1 MKIEPVDRGNKK
13 RCGVIKPSSSFTYLF
28 GKRMKCMS
36 IDMFDKIL
44 NYLEKRIFTSR
55 YPCWPKEYSFL
66 YYFFSFEI
74 FFPC

>member
-44 NYLEKRIFTSR
+44 NYLEKRIFISR
-55 YPCWPKEYSFL
+55 YPCWPKEYSFFL
-66 YYFFSFEI
+66 LFL
-74 FFPC
+74 

>member
-44 NYLEKRIFTSR
+44 NYLEKRMFISR
-55 YPCWPKEYSFL
+55 YPCWPKGYSFL
-66 YYFFSFEI
+66 YYFFSLEI
-74 FFPC
+74 FFSR